1 MDHAF
6 DSILATAERAGR
18 AASACCRAVASA
30 AVEAMAKGDKSP
42 VTLAD
47 YASQAVILREV
58 AVDFPDHGVISEEG
72 AEHLRANSDETGV
85 AAILSAVA
93 TAGVEADFEQ
103 VCTWIDHAGVEDA
116 EFVWCVDPIDG
127 TKGFLRGDQYA
138 VAIGILQNGLPV
150 AGVLACP
157 NLPVDLGQPDGPRG
171 VLYIAAQGQGCRRV
185 PLDGGEATVA
195 RASETTD
202 PAHIRVLGSVES
214 SHGDPKLVTDMM
226 AAAGVD
232 GGFVRY
238 DSQVKYGI
246 VAQGAAELYI
256 RPRNR
261 PDYREK
267 VWDHAGGAI
276 VATEAGAIVTDLDG
290 KSLDFS
296 LGNALEENRGV
307 LVASSAAIHAAALDG
322 LRKAETSFS

>member
-1 MDHAF
+1 MTS
-6 DSILATAERAGR
+6 SILATAERAGR
-18 AASACCRAVASA
+18 AAAASCRAVTAS

-42 VTLAD
+42 VTVAD

-58 AVDFPDHGVISEEG
+58 AADFPDHRVISEEG
-72 AEHLRANSDETGV
+72 ADHLRANSDKAGV

-93 TAGVEADFEQ
+93 AAGVEADFDQ
-103 VCTWIDHAGVEDA
+103 VCSWIDHAGTDSA

-138 VAIGILQNGLPV
+138 VAIGVLQGGVPV

-157 NLPVDLGQPDGPRG
+157 NLPVDLDQPDGPRG

-185 PLDGGEATVA
+185 PLDGGETTLA
-195 RASETTD
+195 RASEADD
-202 PAHIRVLGSVES
+202 PAQARVLGSVES

-226 AAAGVD
+226 AAAGIG

-238 DSQVKYGI
+238 DSQAKYGI
-246 VAQGAAELYI
+246 VAQGAAELYV

-276 VATEAGAIVTDLDG
+276 VATESGAIVTDLDG
-290 KSLDFS
+290 KNLDFS
-296 LGNALEENRGV
+296 HGNALEENRGV
-307 LVASSAAIHAAALDG
+307 LVSSSARIHEAALAG
-322 LRKAETSFS
+322 LRAAETNPN